1 MKIDYYTENGR
12 GVIIGGT
19 PAGRKNGENMI
30 LAFDGCPPEASVFVN
45 RKKYA
50 VRDGIATVPAQNI
63 SAYNEIRLQ
72 YTDEKGAAVSIE
84 CEALTE
90 RDGIT
95 VGQYEHTFY
104 FVDLKHK
111 VAMLEKKVFELT
123 SELKANKQKYNAL
136 AARLDGTD
144 IFDLSERN
152 ED

>member
-1 MKIDYYTENGR
+1 MRIDYYTEDGR

-19 PAGRKNGENMI
+19 PARRKNGENMI
-30 LAFDGCPPEASVFVN
+30 LSFDGCPPEASVFVN
-45 RKKYA
+45 KKKYA
-50 VRDGIATVPAQNI
+50 VRGGIATVPAQNI

-72 YTDEKGAAVSIE
+72 YTDERGAVVSFE

-95 VGQYEHTFY
+95 VGQYEHAFY

-123 SELKANKQKYNAL
+123 AALEANTQKYNAL
-136 AARLDGTD
+136 AAKLDGTD

-152 ED
+152 